1 MDKPITI
8 EMFMGMMGLIL
19 TLIAVLY
26 KYSYNYTQKNDKTVN
41 ENKDIAL
48 KDALRIKEEADKE
61 IREMRINYTKKFT
74 DLGVKIETVE
84 NGMSDQFE
92 ALKNNIE
99 HLFATQENNTIRA
112 VERLEDKVLKR
123 IDTQDQNNLQFF
135 KEYLPILD
143 TLKKN
148 PPPISKPRKRQASN
162 GVQ

>member
-61 IREMRINYTKKFT
+61 IREMRINYTKKFQ
-74 DLGVKIETVE
+74 DLGAKIETVE

-99 HLFATQENNTIRA
+99 HLFASQESNTIRA

-143 TLKKN
+143 ILKKN
-148 PPPISKPRKRQASN
+148 PPPPSKPRKKQASN